1 MKKLRLN
8 PEELTVEPF
17 ELEPATGAANGTIHG
32 NDATLR
38 FCETLPGD
46 SCGNPATCGG
56 TSCDS
61 GYPVCHQCSS
71 PMVCDTGDPCSAGCD

>member
-17 ELEPATGAANGTIHG
+17 EVEPAEGVAHGTIHG

-61 GYPVCHQCSS
+61 GYPVCHQCSG
-71 PMVCDTGDPCSAGCD
+71 PMVCDTGDPCSAGCV